1 MTTAQRLTFEDYL
14 EWSDGTDKRYE
25 LVDGRLI
32 ELPPESEPNT
42 SLANFLFLQLVQAG
56 IPFRQVQPHT
66 CEVQVPVLQSGD
78 PANRFPDLVILR
90 DEHLSLT
97 RKRLTLTFD
106 MLPPHLVMEVVSPGE
121 RNRQRDYDRKR
132 RQYAARGIPE
142 YWLIDPEE
150 AAITILQLDQGRY
163 QAIARYEGNTPLQ
176 SPQLAE
182 LDISLALTAEQLL
195 AAVQEL

>member
-14 EWSDGTDKRYE
+14 NWDDGTDKRYE

-56 IPFRQVQPHT
+56 IPFHQIQPHT
-66 CEVQVPVLQSGD
+66 CEVKVPVLQPGD

-90 DEHLSLT
+90 DEHLPLT

-106 MLPPHLVMEVVSPGE
+106 RLPPHLVMEIVSPGE

-142 YWLIDPEE
+142 YWLIDPE
-150 AAITILQLDQGRY
+150 AQTVTLLQLDQGRY
-163 QAIARYEGNTPLQ
+163 QEVARYSGDTPSQ
-176 SPQLAE
+176 SPQLTQ
-182 LDISLALTAEQLL
+182 LGISLTLAVEQLL
-195 AAVQEL
+195 ATVQ